1 MFGGIPPEQQVQN
14 QNEAAVERN
23 RTAESFV
30 FLLLLLLPV
39 VPGPCCPVKRSLQT
53 RVLARSHGKGKLI
66 NYLSFSS
73 SLQPVITPLTSL
85 PARLIP
91 PYLPMSLIFHGSLL
105 TTLLPS
111 QPSSPLLHRLFLS
124 SFSSVSS
131 SVFLLLLLHHSPHP
145 PLLSSPLLF
154 PVLTLKRL

>member
-1 MFGGIPPEQQVQN
+1 MFGGIPPEQQFQN

-23 RTAESFV
+23 RTAESCV

-39 VPGPCCPVKRSLQT
+39 VSGPCCPVKRSLQT

-91 PYLPMSLIFHGSLL
+91 PYLPLSLIFHGSLS

-111 QPSSPLLHRLFLS
+111 QPSSPPSPSSLS
-124 SFSSVSS
+124 FQ
-131 SVFLLLLLHHSPHP
+131 FLLSFFLFFYCYFCIILP
-145 PLLSSPLLF
+145 PTSSPLLF